1 MKRNQSLVEE
11 YKFLVDGEWRTSQQP
26 VEIRSPYS
34 NEVVGITY
42 QASPEDVEAA
52 IQAASRAFQETRQ
65 LPTYRRAEILE
76 KMVRALKAQQETLAR
91 LITLEAGKPIKLARA
106 EAGRAI
112 LTFTDALEE
121 SKRVRGEWLPLD
133 LDPSSVGRFAV
144 VRRFPVG
151 PVLAITPFNFP
162 LNLVAHKLAPALACG
177 ASMILKPA
185 PQTPLS
191 TLALARIAQE
201 AGALPGAVNALLCSL
216 EAAQAMVAD
225 DRLKALS
232 FTGSAAVGWALKQ
245 KAGKKRVLLELG
257 GNAGVAIHSDADL
270 DYAAERCVFGG
281 FAYSGQVCIAVQRIY
296 VHQPIFDSF
305 AGKLLERVRK
315 LRMGDPLDEATD
327 LGPMIS
333 TQAAERAEAWIQEA
347 VRGGAQLLA
356 GGERDG
362 AFLQPTVLTRTKP
375 EMRVCAEEVFAPVV
389 TLEPYDRLEDA
400 LAAINNSPY
409 GLQAGVFTN
418 DQRSILRAFDTLEVG
433 GVIVNDVPTYRAD
446 PMPYGGT
453 KDSGL
458 GREGVRFAIQEFTE
472 PRVLVVNSAGR

>member
-1 MKRNQSLVEE
+1 MTVNQSLVEE
-11 YKFLVDGEWRTSQQP
+11 HKFLVDGEWKTSQQP
-26 VEIRSPYS
+26 IEIRSPYS
-34 NEVVGITY
+34 KEVVGVTY
-42 QASPEDVEAA
+42 EASPENVEAA
-52 IQAASRAFQETRQ
+52 IRAATRAFQETRQ

-76 KMVRALKAQQETLAR
+76 KIVQALKARQETLAR
-91 LITLEAGKPIKLARA
+91 LITLEAGKPIKMARA

-121 SKRVRGEWLPLD
+121 SKRIRGEWLPLD
-133 LDPSSVGRFAV
+133 LDASSAGRFAV

-177 ASMILKPA
+177 ASTILKPA
-185 PQTPLS
+185 PQTPLT

-201 AGALPGAVNALLCSL
+201 AGAPPGSVNALLCSL
-216 EAAQAMVAD
+216 ESAQAMVAD

-232 FTGSAAVGWALKQ
+232 FTGSATVGWALKQ

-257 GNAGVAIHSDADL
+257 GNAGVAVHSDANL
-270 DYAAERCVFGG
+270 DYAAERCVMGG

-296 VHQPIFDSF
+296 VHQSVFDSF

-327 LGPMIS
+327 IGPMIS
-333 TQAAERAEAWIQEA
+333 TQAAERAGAWIQEA

-362 AFLQPTVLTRTKP
+362 AFVQPTVLTRTKP
-375 EMRVCAEEVFAPVV
+375 KMRVCAEEVFAPVV
-389 TLEPYDRLEDA
+389 TLEPYDRIEEA

-418 DQRSILRAFDTLEVG
+418 DHRAILRAFDTLQVG

-472 PRVLVVNSAGR
+472 PRVLAVNSAGR